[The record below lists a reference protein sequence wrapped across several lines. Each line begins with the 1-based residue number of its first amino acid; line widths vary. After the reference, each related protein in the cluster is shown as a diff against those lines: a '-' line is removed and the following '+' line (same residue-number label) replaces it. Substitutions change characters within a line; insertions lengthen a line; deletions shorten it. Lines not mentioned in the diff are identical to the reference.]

1 MGRCEQDLL
10 GEIKKNLENLSGNLD
25 KIIVEV
31 KSLLNQLLEEA
42 KLNTLHTI
50 SLDMDRL
57 VTALWSAGLLIPI
70 DFILYDQLAPGG
82 ASTQIIRPPSGF
94 YYLIWQTTID
104 VSIPWYMVGT
114 VVYDSWGIAVDPA
127 FPPRYEFKQVGAAAI
142 REQLSF
148 TGLNTHPTDDNRYHV
163 IMRLAAI
170 SSETWDMIQKV
181 FLDPIVAFLREEA
194 KRKSGVP

>member
-1 MGRCEQDLL
+1 MARCESDILEEIEGKINTLLGNMGEVKDLL
-10 GEIKKNLENLSGNLD
+10 TE
-25 KIIVEV
+25 
-31 KSLLNQLLEEA
+31 LLNEA
-42 KLNTLHTI
+42 KLGTLHTV

-70 DFILYDQLAPGG
+70 DFILYDELAPGG
-82 ASTQIIRPPSGF
+82 ASTQTITPPSGF

-104 VSIPWYMVGT
+104 ISIPWYMIGT
-114 VVYDSWGIAVDPA
+114 YVYDSWGIAVDPA
-127 FPPRYEFKQVGAAAI
+127 VPPKYEFRQVGYATI

-163 IMRLAAI
+163 IMRLGAI

-194 KRKSGVP
+194 KKKSGVP